1 MTLRRSRLRVLMD
14 EFIWVLFERLLTGLR
29 AEVVRLAVVRRRWLA
44 IVSPHPTDRVAV
56 LAGRTETATI
66 NIQQE
71 PGERERDEVE
81 IERVVE
87 FEVRLLGRRL
97 AAPRPPWGE
106 KNCYRRLAVNQH
118 RLLPDEL
125 CWLIGLVPCGCCY
138 VVGSAEIP
146 RRSQRNSSWSLR
158 PQRATEWSEYVGEKT
173 NILRP
178 IDYRAYKYRR
188 ILSEVWRCVELPS

>member
-1 MTLRRSRLRVLMD
+1 MVVMILRRSRLWVLMD
-14 EFIWVLFERLLTGLR
+14 EFIWVLFECLLTGLR

-44 IVSPHPTDRVAV
+44 IVSPHPTDGVAV

-97 AAPRPPWGE
+97 AARQIR
-106 KNCYRRLAVNQH
+106 N
-118 RLLPDEL
+118 D
-125 CWLIGLVPCGCCY
+125 
-138 VVGSAEIP
+138 
-146 RRSQRNSSWSLR
+146 SQRVEQQKPVN
-158 PQRATEWSEYVGEKT
+158 AIVTKKT
-173 NILRP
+173 PRMYSMIFQP
-178 IDYRAYKYRR
+178 
-188 ILSEVWRCVELPS
+188 